1 MYLLPFYSQ
10 FVASPKCQRI
20 LDEII
25 YYQWPHWQDVGR
37 VTKFAWSI
45 VQLLMVAISCF
56 VYIPLRLLRKS
67 PCFDE
72 DDECWWNFREIYEHP
87 FSKFINH
94 STWYMV
100 FLVFVI
106 LNSMQQSFAT
116 RLMGLEWTGIY
127 VTLFL
132 FFDRW
137 CLRCKEYL
145 FFLFRYATKAT
156 YLNLHIGKPLIAWFS
171 MSRYSPPTNLFTLVL
186 YANQVPFCLQC

>member
-1 MYLLPFYSQ
+1 MCLLPFYSQ
-10 FVASPKCQRI
+10 FVASPRCQRI
-20 LDEII
+20 FDEIV

-45 VQLLMVAISCF
+45 VQLLMVAITCF

-72 DDECWWNFREIYEHP
+72 GDGCWWNFREIYEHP

-116 RLMGLEWTGIY
+116 RLMGLEWIGMSLY
-127 VTLFL
+127 FYFL
-132 FFDRW
+132 
-137 CLRCKEYL
+137 
-145 FFLFRYATKAT
+145 
-156 YLNLHIGKPLIAWFS
+156 IGDA
-171 MSRYSPPTNLFTLVL
+171 
-186 YANQVPFCLQC
+186 

>member
-1 MYLLPFYSQ
+1 MPFYSQ

-25 YYQWPHWQDVGR
+25 YYQWPYWQDVRR

-72 DDECWWNFREIYEHP
+72 GDGCWWNFREIYEHP

-100 FLVFVI
+100 FLVFVF
-106 LNSMQQSFAT
+106 LNSMQHSFAT
-116 RLMGLEWTGIY
+116 RLMGLEWIGMSLY
-127 VTLFL
+127 FYFL
-132 FFDRW
+132 
-137 CLRCKEYL
+137 
-145 FFLFRYATKAT
+145 
-156 YLNLHIGKPLIAWFS
+156 IGNA
-171 MSRYSPPTNLFTLVL
+171 
-186 YANQVPFCLQC
+186 

>member
-1 MYLLPFYSQ
+1 MCLLPFYSQ

-45 VQLLMVAISCF
+45 VQLLMVAITCF
-56 VYIPLRLLRKS
+56 FYIPLRLLRKS

-72 DDECWWNFREIYEHP
+72 GDGCWWNFREIYEHP

-100 FLVFVI
+100 FLVFVF
-106 LNSMQQSFAT
+106 LNSMQHSFAT
-116 RLMGLEWTGIY
+116 RLMGLEWIGMSLY
-127 VTLFL
+127 FYFL
-132 FFDRW
+132 
-137 CLRCKEYL
+137 
-145 FFLFRYATKAT
+145 
-156 YLNLHIGKPLIAWFS
+156 IGDA
-171 MSRYSPPTNLFTLVL
+171 
-186 YANQVPFCLQC
+186 